1 MSFTVYFKL
10 NGLGY
15 NCGYDINNCP
25 ERGKSCHECIKLQL
39 EKLGFEIDGSFEI
52 FRIESYEKDLE
63 MRREVI
69 WNKFLDILNIK
80 HIIIID
86 KESGLTILNYTVSD
100 IEIDTNLLSGFIQAN
115 ITFSESGNITKKNT
129 NINLG
134 NQYYEFQYESFN
146 IFLKNGN
153 FIRACLILDE
163 GPSDY
168 LKSQMFQFLYQFENQ
183 FENEL
188 LNFQE
193 TGEIQSSNMIDF
205 LIKSFNIKLVFPL
218 TLAHSIRPEFLE
230 AINKSPIRKAIFNII
245 NEMVISKSFFY
256 INNLL
261 NRVKKIVTIDDKVVL
276 YEIFQLLENQVII
289 PIKLETLYSDMENK
303 KDAINIKKSKM
314 RSISAITIN
323 KGDLK
328 ELEEE
333 VKTIDI
339 ITAKKLIKEYIKR
352 GKNAT
357 KDVAYEVALKEYNK
371 ALFIAKKFK
380 LKSDIEKISQ
390 ILFEHEFKSK
400 KIELDFLLEMA
411 EKYEKK
417 GDFINSINNFQ
428 KSIKIYENFLI
439 YDLSDADSQIKK
451 IKKKI
456 VKLREE
462 I

>member
-80 HIIIID
+80 LIIIID

-168 LKSQMFQFLYQFENQ
+168 LKSQMFQFLYQFRLAAGLASSYATARHHSGQ
-183 FENEL
+183 SRHHYHCYLCFVVDIHPP
-188 LNFQE
+188 LNP
-193 TGEIQSSNMIDF
+193 IDTAGGHGAVHLRHDRLYHF
-205 LIKSFNIKLVFPL
+205 HHHRRLFPR
-218 TLAHSIRPEFLE
+218 A
-230 AINKSPIRKAIFNII
+230 
-245 NEMVISKSFFY
+245 
-256 INNLL
+256 
-261 NRVKKIVTIDDKVVL
+261 
-276 YEIFQLLENQVII
+276 
-289 PIKLETLYSDMENK
+289 
-303 KDAINIKKSKM
+303 
-314 RSISAITIN
+314 
-323 KGDLK
+323 
-328 ELEEE
+328 
-333 VKTIDI
+333 
-339 ITAKKLIKEYIKR
+339 
-352 GKNAT
+352 
-357 KDVAYEVALKEYNK
+357 
-371 ALFIAKKFK
+371 
-380 LKSDIEKISQ
+380 
-390 ILFEHEFKSK
+390 
-400 KIELDFLLEMA
+400 
-411 EKYEKK
+411 
-417 GDFINSINNFQ
+417 
-428 KSIKIYENFLI
+428 
-439 YDLSDADSQIKK
+439 
-451 IKKKI
+451 
-456 VKLREE
+456 
-462 I
+462 